1 MSQKGA
7 KGTKKEIK
15 LKEEHFID
23 LTNDDDIIE
32 NKKLLDCEEQYSNKT
47 KEYLNRKRKRQTPK
61 KSNISMEFK
70 LFYRLVDKYGIE
82 KVLASL
88 CKGEND
94 FSVNEVDKVID
105 KINDTCKKNK
115 FINNIIKSY
124 FFLLKDYIN
133 DNPDIKNSIL
143 EKNNFDQ
150 QRILLNDNR
159 IKNTNM
165 LNFQFNI
172 NDVIKIPVNKEEK
185 KENNINNDNNKNILG
200 LESHYNK
207 NEDGNIYKYKIMYLL
222 GKLAVFKCADNNCTG
237 DGSFDL
243 ETKIFNDGQKHSKTY
258 SDHDFIKDG
267 NINND
272 IAFKEMSNNNNF
284 IDAQIIFEENSKI
297 VRLYTK

>member
-1 MSQKGA
+1 MSQKGT

-150 QRILLNDNR
+150 QRILLNDNK

-207 NEDGNIYKYKIMYLL
+207 N
-222 GKLAVFKCADNNCTG
+222 
-237 DGSFDL
+237 
-243 ETKIFNDGQKHSKTY
+243 
-258 SDHDFIKDG
+258 
-267 NINND
+267 
-272 IAFKEMSNNNNF
+272 
-284 IDAQIIFEENSKI
+284 
-297 VRLYTK
+297 

>member
-1 MSQKGA
+1 MSQKGT

-143 EKNNFDQ
+143 EK
-150 QRILLNDNR
+150 
-159 IKNTNM
+159 K
-165 LNFQFNI
+165 
-172 NDVIKIPVNKEEK
+172 
-185 KENNINNDNNKNILG
+185 
-200 LESHYNK
+200 
-207 NEDGNIYKYKIMYLL
+207 
-222 GKLAVFKCADNNCTG
+222 
-237 DGSFDL
+237 
-243 ETKIFNDGQKHSKTY
+243 
-258 SDHDFIKDG
+258 
-267 NINND
+267 
-272 IAFKEMSNNNNF
+272 
-284 IDAQIIFEENSKI
+284 
-297 VRLYTK
+297 